1 MDNLSQFLAL
11 GKSKK
16 PTKAPVENST
26 EPVVNDGKRCL
37 CRTEEGK
44 QCKHPRKNGYF
55 CAQHKDCTNPCIL
68 METLPEIELKEPT
81 TDSFILDGSRCL
93 CLIKDGTQCKR
104 SPNDSGSGFC
114 TMHSRKCI
122 SNVKSMSFKGEGSEA
137 ASTYSAITTPSAVL
151 DRKLCLCIKKNG
163 TQCTSAQDTS
173 GTGFCDIHSKKCT
186 RSVTSMSFKGEET
199 AKSIISSASSIS
211 STTKSV
217 ANQAQCQCIAE
228 STGLQCEHDHKIGS
242 IYCGHHQNCKKPIKP
257 RQETVDIA
265 KEEQDRSQIY
275 DSVQSLKDSIVSG
288 VSTTV
293 GAVTD
298 GIQSIVSDATSAV
311 LYVDKSVNAIALQ
324 TPSIVMS
331 MAKSI
336 ADDVKSLVI
345 TPVKSMVSGTELK
358 IETNESTPQ
367 SPIQS
372 EVKVKTE
379 SESESESE
387 VKTESESESESETV
401 FKDKFNSQQP
411 SQSTLS
417 RKRKTN
423 YYRLPDAKRITR
435 QSRINAKEQVYQCPY
450 MNKEDQPCIFFNKN
464 TDKVCPLHREDVV

>member
-137 ASTYSAITTPSAVL
+137 ASTYSAITTPSVVL

-265 KEEQDRSQIY
+265 KEEQEQSQIS
-275 DSVQSLKDSIVSG
+275 DSVQSLKDSIVSS

-298 GIQSIVSDATSAV
+298 GIQSI
-311 LYVDKSVNAIALQ
+311 LYVDKSVNAVPLQ

-345 TPVKSMVSGTELK
+345 TPIKSMVSGTELK
-358 IETNESTPQ
+358 IETNESIPQ

-372 EVKVKTE
+372 EVATKTE
-379 SESESESE
+379 VADKVNVE
-387 VKTESESESESETV
+387 VEVEFISHPT
-401 FKDKFNSQQP
+401 

-464 TDKVCPLHREDVV
+464 TDKVCPLHNEDVV

>member
-55 CAQHKDCTNPCIL
+55 CAQHQDCTNPCIL
-68 METLPEIELKEPT
+68 METLPKIELKEPT

-93 CLIKDGTQCKR
+93 CLTKNGPQCKR
-104 SPNDSGSGFC
+104 P
-114 TMHSRKCI
+114 
-122 SNVKSMSFKGEGSEA
+122 
-137 ASTYSAITTPSAVL
+137 
-151 DRKLCLCIKKNG
+151 
-163 TQCTSAQDTS
+163 QDKS
-173 GTGFCDIHSKKCT
+173 GTGFCGIHNNNCT

-265 KEEQDRSQIY
+265 KEEQDRSQISA
-275 DSVQSLKDSIVSG
+275 SVQSLKDSIVSG

-293 GAVTD
+293 GAVAD
-298 GIQSIVSDATSAV
+298 GIQSI
-311 LYVDKSVNAIALQ
+311 LYVDKSLNAVPLQ

-345 TPVKSMVSGTELK
+345 TPIKSMVSGTELK
-358 IETNESTPQ
+358 IETNESIPQ

-372 EVKVKTE
+372 EVATKTE
-379 SESESESE
+379 VTDKVNVE
-387 VKTESESESESETV
+387 VEVEFISHPT
-401 FKDKFNSQQP
+401 

-423 YYRLPDAKRITR
+423 CYRLPDAKRITR

-464 TDKVCPLHREDVV
+464 TDKVCPLHSEDVVQLILS